1 MKAIVNKTIGSLKLN
16 PSFDSEVADE
26 VLYGMVV
33 EVEEKTGEDWF
44 LIKTHYHYEGYIN
57 KEDMILDDVCADN
70 WEKSAKYVITHS
82 IADVMAKPEYK
93 SYSIVTL
100 TRGAI
105 VRATGIFEEKW
116 EKIILADGKEGWIRK
131 GFANEVN
138 KLLMKK
144 NEEQLRNNIVKTAL
158 EYMNIQY
165 RWGGKSPVGIDC
177 SGLASMAYMLSGYI
191 IPRDADKQ
199 QEYLKPV
206 DRKDTKA
213 GDLVFFPGHVAL
225 CIGDDRYVHATGR
238 EGYVLINSFN
248 PEHLDYREDLDKS
261 CIGAGTLLG
270 MEV

>member
-1 MKAIVNKTIGSLKLN
+1 MVSKTIGSLKLH

-33 EVEEKTGEDWF
+33 EVEEKAGEDWF
-44 LIKTHYHYEGYIN
+44 LVKTHYDYKGYIN
-57 KEDMILDDVCADN
+57 KQDIILEDACARN

-82 IADVMAKPEYK
+82 IVDVMAKPEYK
-93 SYSIVTL
+93 SYLIVTL
-100 TRGAI
+100 TKGAI
-105 VRATGIFEEKW
+105 VKATGVFEEKW

-131 GFANEVN
+131 GFANEIN
-138 KLLMKK
+138 KLSMEK

-158 EYMNIQY
+158 EYMNTQY
-165 RWGGKSPVGIDC
+165 RWGGKSPMGIDC
-177 SGLASMAYMLSGYI
+177 SGLASIAYMCNGYI
-191 IPRDADKQ
+191 IPRDADIQ
-199 QEYLKPV
+199 QEYLNPV
-206 DRKDTKA
+206 DREATKP

-248 PEHLDYREDLDKS
+248 PEHQDYREDLVKS
-261 CIGAGTLLG
+261 CTGAGTLLG